1 MTALLT
7 LSMHWLLAAVFAQ
20 ALDHKL
26 TTFSRFA
33 AVFAAWRVVPAG
45 LTHPAARLVVAAECL
60 VVVTNLFAMRIGL
73 VLAALLLA
81 TYAAGMAFN
90 RARGRSFIDCGCG
103 DEPVPLTVGLLVRN
117 SLLVALALGALALE
131 AFTATSAAGTAAPI
145 GWSDLAQAMAAATGA
160 FGIYRC
166 ADQLLANAHRFRQSG
181 YSPA

>member
-117 SLLVALALGALALE
+117 SLLVLLTLGVLA
-131 AFTATSAAGTAAPI
+131 ATSAAGTAAPI